1 MAVNQGLK
9 TLAESSP
16 DFNNQGVQNLI
27 NPVNIGFALKTRTL
41 AQKVDASTVLT
52 VSQKNDLNS
61 TLDTNAYLNLG
72 RVLEDLDLHTTKIFT
87 GELGQ
92 QDLND
97 DRPNTGTFLDHIQDV
112 QGFESIIPNLYGYTA
127 DSINKGVAGHFGTVS
142 GAVDSAMK
150 TLRTAVEFINSKS
163 ESTDTAFQT
172 ATQNISN
179 FLDTLGDS
187 TAFDESTFNSLQS
200 AFQTASDNFN
210 TTLTGGQYT
219 KFRTNM
225 ITARAT
231 VVDQIALEVTN
242 LGTIRTYSESLNNLS
257 AYVTLAESA
266 NVRNLIRR
274 ASNNANFREY
284 FEQYANRNANT
295 NPLFEGI
302 GNDSAES
309 TAIDE
314 ILSLKG
320 LPDVVDFLD
329 TDSVAAKATR
339 DDRLK
344 TTVSFQGLNTE
355 QIIDTACE
363 KLSISTANKDIY
375 AKSKS
380 LLNNLNQRDRD
391 LVKAELDLNQQI
403 DTLS

>member
-9 TLAESSP
+9 TLAENSP
-16 DFNNQGVQNLI
+16 NFNNQGIQNLI
-27 NPVNIGFALKTRTL
+27 NPVNVGWVEKTRTL

-52 VSQKNDLNS
+52 VSQKNDLNA
-61 TLDTNAYLNLG
+61 TLDTQPHLNLG
-72 RVLEDLDLHTTKIFT
+72 RTLEDLDLHTTKIFT

-97 DRPNTGTFLDHIQDV
+97 DRPNTGTFLDHVQDV

-219 KFRTNM
+219 TFRTNM

-231 VVDQIALEVTN
+231 IVDQIALEVTN
-242 LGTIRTYSESLNNLS
+242 LGVIRTYSESLNNLS
-257 AYVTLAESA
+257 AYVTLADNA
-266 NVRNLIRR
+266 NIRNLVIRT
-274 ASNNANFREY
+274 SNNANFRDY
-284 FEQYANRNANT
+284 FEQYGKRTANQ

-329 TDSVAAKATR
+329 IDSVAAKATR

-363 KLSISTANKDIY
+363 ELSISTANKDVY

-380 LLNNLNQRDRD
+380 LLTNLNQRDRD